1 MRVSAHRRRSVA
13 RLMASHRLAPFTNSD
28 LIADVIWLTGRASK
42 GIERMSVHEIDVE
55 SVRKYFPALQRAS
68 VGGEPAVFF
77 DGPGGTQVP
86 SSVIEAM
93 SDYLS
98 GSNANIEGEFATSAT
113 TDELIAKARSY
124 GATFVGGS
132 SDGISFGPNMTTLNF
147 NLIRAFG
154 RTLKPGDEIITTVL
168 DHDANVAP
176 WLLMAAD
183 RGLVVR
189 QVGVTEDLNL
199 DLADLRSK
207 LNDRTKVVAFCLAS
221 NAVGTLT
228 PAPEISRLAHEVGAL
243 VWADAVAYA
252 PHRRI
257 DVEAL
262 GCDVLL
268 CSPYKYF
275 GPHLGMSWLRTD
287 LAETFPAERVRPAGS
302 KPPGH
307 RFETGTQLHENIGGF
322 VAAVDYIASLGEG
335 DDLRSCLDSAFD
347 AIERRETGLA
357 TQLIGLLRDLPNI
370 RVTGVQGAEPSQRV
384 GTIGLIVEGERP
396 ARLSRALGAK
406 GIYTWN
412 GNFYAQGIV
421 EHLGLDLEEG
431 LLRIGL
437 MHYNT
442 EGEIRRC
449 VEELRFLISAA

>member
-1 MRVSAHRRRSVA
+1 MEVK
-13 RLMASHRLAPFTNSD
+13 T
-28 LIADVIWLTGRASK
+28 
-42 GIERMSVHEIDVE
+42 IDVDV
-55 SVRKYFPALQRAS
+55 VRAQFPALQQPS

-86 SSVIEAM
+86 RSVIDAM
-93 SDYLS
+93 SNYLS
-98 GSNANIEGEFATSAT
+98 GTNANIEGEFETSAK
-113 TDELIAKARSY
+113 TDEVIAKARNY
-124 GATFVGGS
+124 GAAFVGGS

-147 NLIRAFG
+147 NLIRALG

-176 WLLMAAD
+176 WLLMAED

-189 QVGVTEDLNL
+189 QVAVTDELQL
-199 DLADLRSK
+199 DLADLESK
-207 LNDRTKVVAFCLAS
+207 LSDRTKVVAFCLAS

-228 PAPEISRLAHEVGAL
+228 PAPEVARLAHEAGAL

-262 GCDVLL
+262 ECDVLL

-275 GPHLGMSWLRTD
+275 GPHLGMSWMRTE
-287 LAETFPAERVRPAGS
+287 LAETLPAERVRPAGS

-307 RFETGTQLHENIGGF
+307 RFETGTQLHENIAGF
-322 VAAVDYIASLGEG
+322 VAAVDYLASLGDG
-335 DDLRSCLDSAFD
+335 DDLRGRLDSAYG
-347 AIERRETGLA
+347 AIESRETELA
-357 TQLIGLLRDLPNI
+357 NQLISALRELP
-370 RVTGVQGAEPSQRV
+370 RLRLTGVQGANPSQRV
-384 GTIGLIVEGERP
+384 GTFGLVVEGERP
-396 ARLSRALGAK
+396 AVLSRALGEK

-412 GNFYAQGIV
+412 GNFYAQSIV

-442 EGEIRRC
+442 EREIQRC
-449 VEELRFLISAA
+449 VEQLGLLLSKA

>member
-1 MRVSAHRRRSVA
+1 
-13 RLMASHRLAPFTNSD
+13 MAVT
-28 LIADVIWLTGRASK
+28 
-42 GIERMSVHEIDVE
+42 EIDVE
-55 SVRKYFPALQRAS
+55 SVRAQFPALQQLS
-68 VGGEPAVFF
+68 VSGEPAVFF

-86 SSVIEAM
+86 RSVIEAV
-93 SDYLS
+93 SNYLS
-98 GSNANIEGEFATSAT
+98 RCNSNIEGEFELSVT

-132 SDGISFGPNMTTLNF
+132 SDGITFGPNMTTLNF

-176 WLLMAAD
+176 WLLLAED

-189 QVGVTEDLNL
+189 QVGLTEDLNL
-199 DLADLRSK
+199 DLADLRAK
-207 LNDRTKVVAFCLAS
+207 LSDRTRVVAFCLAS

-228 PAPEISRLAHEVGAL
+228 PALEISRLAHDAGAL

-257 DVEAL
+257 DVQAL

-268 CSPYKYF
+268 CSPYKFF
-275 GPHLGMSWLRTD
+275 GPHLGMSWMRSD
-287 LAETFPAERVRPAGS
+287 LAESLPAERVRPAGTQ
-302 KPPGH
+302 PPGH

-322 VAAVDYIASLGEG
+322 VAAVDYLADLGEG
-335 DDLRSCLDSAFD
+335 DDLRGRLDSAYC
-347 AIERRETGLA
+347 AIQSREADLA
-357 TQLIGLLRDLPNI
+357 SQLIHELRELRNVRI
-370 RVTGVQGAEPSQRV
+370 AGVQDADPSQRV
-384 GTIGLIVEGERP
+384 GTLGLVVEGKRP
-396 ARLSRALGAK
+396 VLLARALAAK

-412 GNFYAQGIV
+412 GNFYAQGVV
-421 EHLGLDLEEG
+421 EHLGLDLDGG
-431 LLRIGL
+431 LLRLGL

-442 EGEIRRC
+442 DREIERC
-449 VEELRFLISAA
+449 IEQLGPLMTAA

>member
-1 MRVSAHRRRSVA
+1 
-13 RLMASHRLAPFTNSD
+13 
-28 LIADVIWLTGRASK
+28 
-42 GIERMSVHEIDVE
+42 MSVLEINVE
-55 SVRKYFPALQRAS
+55 SVRKHFPALQRAS
-68 VGGEPAVFF
+68 VGGEPAVFL

-86 SSVIEAM
+86 SSVIDAM

-98 GSNANIEGEFATSAT
+98 GCNANIEGEFETSTT
-113 TDELIAKARSY
+113 TDELIAKARNY

-199 DLADLRSK
+199 DLADLRAK

-228 PAPEISRLAHEVGAL
+228 PAAEISRLAHEAGAL

-257 DVEAL
+257 NVEVL

-268 CSPYKYF
+268 CSPYKFF

-287 LAETFPAERVRPAGS
+287 LAETLPAERVRPAGS

-322 VAAVDYIASLGEG
+322 VAAVDYLASLGEG
-335 DDLRSCLDSAFD
+335 DDLRSRLDSAYG
-347 AIERRETGLA
+347 AIESRETELA
-357 TQLIGLLRDLPNI
+357 KQFIGALRDLPNV

-384 GTIGLIVEGERP
+384 GTFGLIVEGERP
-396 ARLSRALGAK
+396 ALLSRALGAK

-412 GNFYAQGIV
+412 GNFYAPGIV
-421 EHLGLDLEEG
+421 EHLGLDLDEG

-442 EGEIRRC
+442 GREIQRC
-449 VEELRFLISAA
+449 VEQLRLLVSAA